1 MFFTSQV
8 AARSEN
14 ECVLELSQGSVHV
27 KGDILLVKLGRNS
40 HPSSILDEAVAGILH
55 TAMR

>member
-1 MFFTSQV
+1 MFFMSQV

-27 KGDILLVKLGRNS
+27 KGNILLVKLGRNGR
-40 HPSSILDEAVAGILH
+40 PLSILDEVVAGILC